1 MWVAAVKQAG
11 DMPQLV
17 LQIGNN
23 SLAVS
28 FPNKKELNF
37 TDCLFCVGASG
48 FHLASLNEMTLQ
60 GRTNLI

>member
-1 MWVAAVKQAG
+1 MWVAAVKLAG

-17 LQIGNN
+17 FQIGND

-37 TDCLFCVGASG
+37 TDHLLCVGASG
-48 FHLASLNEMTLQ
+48 FHLASLN
-60 GRTNLI
+60 GLIG

>member
-37 TDCLFCVGASG
+37 TDRLFCVGASG